1 MSREGEAVADWRDQI
16 LGEFTPGV
24 EPLTVVAD
32 PDGLL
37 AEEAILGALRAR
49 GFEVFSFE
57 DSIAFRFF
65 YESRYRSHWDRGDL
79 ADLVVVVGDEESDLQ
94 EVPYDVLQAGRQLS
108 FQLGDLFPKLSG
120 SVVNALDRG
129 DLDALYTAQAREPPA
144 RRLGEAQTEIFVLR
158 HLFRFVPETIR
169 LASDLLRFL
178 LRRHYRRLRLPR
190 TLEHRLIRELRK
202 DAVFEPWPLAQIV
215 PDREAFFAFLQE
227 RWPIFLDRQ
236 TSGSVAVHE
245 AAERYGLAFGGPAEI
260 PFDHPDVLV
269 YIDNLFLEGALR
281 PIAHPG
287 GHEVAGSWALAGIE
301 IDPQAHRRRR
311 LDGLLKSIEETIP
324 KDAASHQAWLAF
336 APRWAQVNALVF
348 GADAGTLD
356 GNALERYRSI
366 RGRIDEA
373 FTAWIRQRFE
383 TLHNLPPSP
392 PVMIHQVP
400 RLLARRLQESK
411 GGRVALVVMDGL
423 ALDQWVVVRELL
435 AQQRPELRFRE
446 DSLFAWIPTLTM
458 VSRQACFAGRPPLYF
473 ASSID
478 GTDREPSA
486 WKRFWGDEG
495 LSPVEAVYEKN
506 LRDPVDVARVE
517 ELVSHPGARAVG
529 LVVDAVDRIMHG
541 MTLGSAGMHNQVKL
555 WTERGALAALLDALL
570 NRGFAVFLTSDH
582 GNVEARGCGA
592 PKERSLAELRGQRAR
607 VYRDRGLRSRVAT
620 RFPDAIEWPTTGLP
634 EDYLALLA
642 PARRAFVRESER
654 PVSHG
659 GITLEEVVVPFVEI
673 ERN

>member
-1 MSREGEAVADWRDQI
+1 MSSWRDEI
-16 LGEFTPGV
+16 LAAFTPGV
-24 EPLTVVAD
+24 ERLTVVVD

-37 AEEAILGALRAR
+37 LEEAILETLHAR
-49 GFEVFSFE
+49 GFELVSFE
-57 DSIAFRFF
+57 DRIAFRFF
-65 YESRYRSHWDRGDL
+65 YESRYRSHRDRGDL
-79 ADLVVVVGDEESDLQ
+79 ADLVVAVRGDASDPRT
-94 EVPYDVLQAGRQLS
+94 VPYDVLQAGRQLS
-108 FQLGDLFPKLSG
+108 VQLGDLFPKLSG
-120 SVVNALDRG
+120 TVVNALDRS
-129 DLDALYTAQAREPPA
+129 DLDALYAAQAREPPA

-158 HLFRFVPETIR
+158 HLFQFVPDTIR
-169 LASDLLRFL
+169 QASDLLCFL

-190 TLEHRLIRELRK
+190 TLEHRLIRELGK
-202 DAVFEPWPLAQIV
+202 DPVFKQWPLAQIV

-236 TSGSVAVHE
+236 TSGTVSVRE
-245 AAERYGLAFGGPAEI
+245 STERYGLAFHGPAEL
-260 PFDHPDVLV
+260 PFDHPDVRI

-281 PIAHPG
+281 PIPHPG
-287 GHEVAGSWALAGIE
+287 GHEVAWALAGIE
-301 IDPQAHRRRR
+301 VDPQAHRKHR
-311 LDGLLKSIEETIP
+311 LDGLLKSIEETMP
-324 KDAASHQAWLAF
+324 KDAASHQVWLAF

-356 GNALERYRSI
+356 ANALERYRSI
-366 RGRIDEA
+366 RDRIDEA

-392 PVMIHQVP
+392 PVMIHQIP
-400 RLLARRLQESK
+400 RLLARRLQESRNGK
-411 GGRVALVVMDGL
+411 VALVVMDGL
-423 ALDQWVVVRELL
+423 ALDQWVAVRELL
-435 AQQRPELRFRE
+435 AQQRPGLRFRE

-473 ASSID
+473 ATSID

-486 WKRFWGDEG
+486 WKRFWGDED
-495 LSPVEAVYEKN
+495 LLPVEAVYEKN
-506 LRDPVDVARVE
+506 LRDPADVARVE

-555 WTERGALAALLDALL
+555 WTESRALASLLDTLL
-570 NRGFAVFLTSDH
+570 DRGCAVFLTSDH

-634 EDYLALLA
+634 EDYFALLA

-673 ERN
+673 ERK

>member
-1 MSREGEAVADWRDQI
+1 MDNWRDEI
-16 LGEFTPGV
+16 LAAFTPGV
-24 EPLTVVAD
+24 ERLTVVAD

-37 AEEAILGALRAR
+37 LEEAILETLQAR
-49 GFEVFSFE
+49 GFELVSFE
-57 DSIAFRFF
+57 DRITFRFF
-65 YESRYRSHWDRGDL
+65 YESRYRSHRDRGDL
-79 ADLVVVVGDEESDLQ
+79 ADLVVAVRGDASDLRT
-94 EVPYDVLQAGRQLS
+94 VPYDVLQAGRQLS

-120 SVVNALDRG
+120 TVVNALDRSY
-129 DLDALYTAQAREPPA
+129 LDALYAAQAREPPA
-144 RRLGEAQTEIFVLR
+144 RRLGEAKTEIFVLR
-158 HLFRFVPETIR
+158 HLFQFVPGTIR
-169 LASDLLRFL
+169 QASDLLCFL

-190 TLEHRLIRELRK
+190 ALEHRLIGELRK
-202 DAVFEPWPLAQIV
+202 DPVFKQWPLAQIV

-245 AAERYGLAFGGPAEI
+245 STERYGLAFHGPAEL
-260 PFDHPDVLV
+260 PFDHPDVRV

-301 IDPQAHRRRR
+301 VDPQAHRKRR
-311 LDGLLKSIEETIP
+311 LDGLLKSLEETMP
-324 KDAASHQAWLAF
+324 KDAASHQVWLAF

-348 GADAGTLD
+348 GAGAGTLD
-356 GNALERYRSI
+356 GNVLERYCSI
-366 RGRIDEA
+366 RGGIDET

-392 PVMIHQVP
+392 PVMIHQIP
-400 RLLARRLQESK
+400 RLLARRLQESRNGK
-411 GGRVALVVMDGL
+411 VALVVMDGL

-435 AQQRPELRFRE
+435 AQQRPGLRFRE
-446 DSLFAWIPTLTM
+446 ESLFAWIPTLTM

-506 LRDPVDVARVE
+506 LRDPADVARVE

-555 WTERGALAALLDALL
+555 WTESRALAGLLDTLL
-570 NRGFAVFLTSDH
+570 DRGFAVFLTSDH
-582 GNVEARGCGA
+582 GNVEARGRGA
-592 PKERSLAELRGQRAR
+592 PKEKSLAELRGQRAR

-634 EDYLALLA
+634 EDYFALLA
-642 PARRAFVRESER
+642 PGRRAFVRESER

-673 ERN
+673 ERK

>member
-1 MSREGEAVADWRDQI
+1 MSVTVSSWRNDV
-16 LGEFTPGV
+16 LAEFTGGV
-24 EPLTVVAD
+24 ERLTVVAD

-37 AEEAILGALRAR
+37 LEESILEALQAR
-49 GFEVFSFE
+49 GFELVSFE
-57 DSIAFRFF
+57 DRIAFRFF

-79 ADLVVVVGDEESDLQ
+79 ADLVVVVGDEESGLH
-94 EVPYDVLQAGRQLS
+94 EIPYDVLQAGRRLS
-108 FQLGDLFPKLSG
+108 FQLGDLFPKLSR
-120 SVVNALDRG
+120 SVVGALDRS
-129 DLDALYTAQAREPPA
+129 DLDALYAVQAREPPA
-144 RRLGEAQTEIFVLR
+144 RRLGEAQTEAFVLR
-158 HLFRFVPETIR
+158 HLFRFAPETIR
-169 LASDLLRFL
+169 LTPDLLRFL
-178 LRRHYRRLRLPR
+178 LRRHYRRLRLPE

-202 DAVFEPWPLAQIV
+202 DPVFDQWPLAQIV

-236 TSGSVAVHE
+236 TSGAVAVHE
-245 AAERYGLAFGGPAEI
+245 STERYGLAFRGPAEI
-260 PFDHPDVLV
+260 PFDHPDVRV

-281 PIAHPG
+281 PIPHPG
-287 GHEVAGSWALAGIE
+287 GHEVADSWALAGIE

-311 LDGLLKSIEETIP
+311 LDGLLKAIEETIP
-324 KDAASHQAWLAF
+324 KDAASHQVWLAF

-348 GADAGTLD
+348 GADGGALD

-366 RGRIDEA
+366 RDRIDEA

-392 PVMIHQVP
+392 PVMIHQIP
-400 RLLARRLQESK
+400 RLLARRLQESRDGK
-411 GGRVALVVMDGL
+411 VALVVMDGL
-423 ALDQWVVVRELL
+423 ALDQWVVVHELL
-435 AQQRPELRFRE
+435 AQQRPALRVRE
-446 DSLFAWIPTLTM
+446 ESLFAWIPTLTM

-473 ASSID
+473 ATSID

-506 LRDPVDVARVE
+506 LRDSADVKRVE
-517 ELVSHPGARAVG
+517 ELVSHPSARAVG

-555 WTERGALAALLDALL
+555 WTESRALAGLIDTLLD
-570 NRGFAVFLTSDH
+570 RGFAVFLTSDH

-592 PKERSLAELRGQRAR
+592 PREKSLADLRGQRAR

-634 EDYLALLA
+634 EDYFALLA

-654 PVSHG
+654 PVAHG

-673 ERN
+673 ERK

>member
-1 MSREGEAVADWRDQI
+1 MDNWRDQI
-16 LGEFTPGV
+16 LAAFTPGV
-24 EPLTVVAD
+24 ERLTVVVD

-37 AEEAILGALRAR
+37 LEETILETLQAR
-49 GFEVFSFE
+49 GFELVSFE
-57 DSIAFRFF
+57 DRIAFRFF
-65 YESRYRSHWDRGDL
+65 YESRYRSHRDRGDL
-79 ADLVVVVGDEESDLQ
+79 ADLVVAVRGDASDLRA
-94 EVPYDVLQAGRQLS
+94 VPYDVLQAGRQLS

-120 SVVNALDRG
+120 SVVNALDRS
-129 DLDALYTAQAREPPA
+129 DLDALYAAQAREPPA
-144 RRLGEAQTEIFVLR
+144 RRLGEAQTEAFVLR
-158 HLFRFVPETIR
+158 HLFRFTPETIR
-169 LASDLLRFL
+169 LTSDLFRFL
-178 LRRHYRRLRLPR
+178 LRRHYRRFRLPR
-190 TLEHRLIRELRK
+190 TLEDRLIRELRK
-202 DAVFEPWPLAQIV
+202 DPVFERWPLAQIV

-227 RWPIFLDRQ
+227 RWPIFVDRQ
-236 TSGSVAVHE
+236 TFGSVAVHE
-245 AAERYGLAFGGPAEI
+245 SAERYGLAFHGPAEL
-260 PFDHPDVLV
+260 PFDHPDVRV

-287 GHEVAGSWALAGIE
+287 GEEVASSWALAGIE
-301 IDPQAHRRRR
+301 IDPQAHRKRR

-324 KDAASHQAWLAF
+324 QDAASHQVWLAF

-366 RGRIDEA
+366 RDRIDEA
-373 FTAWIRQRFE
+373 FAAWILQRFE

-392 PVMIHQVP
+392 PVMIHQIP
-400 RLLARRLQESK
+400 RLLARRLQESRDGK
-411 GGRVALVVMDGL
+411 VALVVMDGL
-423 ALDQWVVVRELL
+423 ALDQWVVVHELL
-435 AQQRPELRFRE
+435 AQQRPELQFRE
-446 DSLFAWIPTLTM
+446 ESLFAWIPTLTM

-473 ASSID
+473 ATSID

-506 LRDPVDVARVE
+506 LRDPSDVGRVE
-517 ELVSHPGARAVG
+517 ELVSHPSARVVG

-555 WTERGALAALLDALL
+555 WTESRALAGLLDTLL
-570 NRGFAVFLTSDH
+570 DRGFAVFLTSDH

-592 PKERSLAELRGQRAR
+592 PREKSLAELRGQRAR

-634 EDYLALLA
+634 EDYFALLA

-654 PVSHG
+654 PVAHG

-673 ERN
+673 ERK

>member
-1 MSREGEAVADWRDQI
+1 MDNWRDEI
-16 LGEFTPGV
+16 LMKFTPGV
-24 EPLTVVAD
+24 ERLTVVAD

-37 AEEAILGALRAR
+37 LEEAILEALQAR
-49 GFEVFSFE
+49 GFELVSFE
-57 DSIAFRFF
+57 DRIAFRFF
-65 YESRYRSHWDRGDL
+65 YESRYRSHRDRGDL
-79 ADLVVVVGDEESDLQ
+79 ADLVVVVRDDASDLRV
-94 EVPYDVLQAGRQLS
+94 VPYDVLQAGHRLS

-120 SVVNALDRG
+120 SVVSALDRS
-129 DLDALYTAQAREPPA
+129 DLDALYAAQAREPPA
-144 RRLGEAQTEIFVLR
+144 RRLGETQTEAFVLR

-202 DAVFEPWPLAQIV
+202 DPVFEQWPLEQIV

-227 RWPIFLDRQ
+227 RWPIFVDRQ
-236 TSGSVAVHE
+236 TSRSLTVHE
-245 AAERYGLAFGGPAEI
+245 SAERYGLAFGGPAEI

-281 PIAHPG
+281 PIAHPRG
-287 GHEVAGSWALAGIE
+287 QKMTGSWALAGIE
-301 IDPQAHRRRR
+301 IDPKADRKRRVDR
-311 LDGLLKSIEETIP
+311 LLKSIEESIP
-324 KDAASHQAWLAF
+324 KDAAPHQAWLAF

-348 GADAGTLD
+348 GADAGTFD

-366 RGRIDEA
+366 RDRIDEA
-373 FTAWIRQRFE
+373 FTAWILQRFE

-392 PVMIHQVP
+392 PVMIHQIP
-400 RLLARRLQESK
+400 RLLARRLQESRDGK
-411 GGRVALVVMDGL
+411 VALVVMDGL
-423 ALDQWVVVRELL
+423 ALDQWVVVHELL

-446 DSLFAWIPTLTM
+446 ESLFAWIPTLTM

-473 ASSID
+473 ATSID
-478 GTDREPSA
+478 STDGEPSA

-495 LSPVEAVYEKN
+495 PSPVEAVYEKN
-506 LRDPVDVARVE
+506 LRDRSDVGRVE

-555 WTERGALAALLDALL
+555 WTESGVLAALLDTLL
-570 NRGFAVFLTSDH
+570 DRGFAVFLTSDH
-582 GNVEARGCGA
+582 GNVETRGCGS
-592 PKERSLAELRGQRAR
+592 PREKSLADLRGQRAR
-607 VYRDRGLRSRVAT
+607 VYRDRGLRSRVGT
-620 RFPDAIEWPTTGLP
+620 RFPDAIEWPTRGLP
-634 EDYLALLA
+634 VDYFALLA

-659 GITLEEVVVPFVEI
+659 GMALEEVVVPFVEI
-673 ERN
+673 ERK

>member
-1 MSREGEAVADWRDQI
+1 MAGWRDDI
-16 LGEFTPGV
+16 LRAFTPGV
-24 EPLTVVAD
+24 VRLTVAAD

-37 AEEAILGALRAR
+37 LEAGILAALRSR
-49 GFEVFSFE
+49 GFEVISFE
-57 DSIAFRFF
+57 DRVAFRFF
-65 YESRYRSHWDRGDL
+65 YESRYRSRRDGGRV
-79 ADLVVVVGDEESDLQ
+79 ADLVVAVRDEESNLDA
-94 EVPYDVLQAGRQLS
+94 VPFDVLQAGRRLS
-108 FQLGDLFPKLSG
+108 FSLGDLFPDLSRA
-120 SVVNALDRG
+120 VVGTLDHG
-129 DLDALYTAQAREPPA
+129 DLDALHAALAQEPPA
-144 RRLGEAQTEIFVLR
+144 RPLGASQTREFLLR
-158 HLFRFVPETIR
+158 HVFGIAPETIR
-169 LASDLLRFL
+169 QAPNLLRFL
-178 LRRHYRRLRLPR
+178 LRRHYGRRRLPPD
-190 TLEHRLIRELRK
+190 LERHLVQVLQQ
-202 DAVFEPWPLAQIV
+202 DPVFEQWPLAQIV

-227 RWPIFLDRQ
+227 RWPIFVDRQ

-245 AAERYGLAFGGPAEI
+245 STERYGFAFRGPAEL

-281 PIAHPG
+281 PIPHPG

-348 GADAGTLD
+348 GADGGTLD
-356 GNALERYRSI
+356 GTALEGYRSI
-366 RGRIDEA
+366 RDRIDEA

-392 PVMIHQVP
+392 PVMIHQIP
-400 RLLARRLQESK
+400 RLLARRLQESRDGK
-411 GGRVALVVMDGL
+411 VALVVMDGL
-423 ALDQWVVVRELL
+423 ALDQWVLVREVL
-435 AQQRPELRFRE
+435 ARQRPELRLRE
-446 DSLFAWIPTLTM
+446 ESLFAWIPTLTM

-473 ASSID
+473 ATSID

-486 WKRFWGDEG
+486 WKRFWGDES

-506 LRDPVDVARVE
+506 LRDPADVGRVE
-517 ELVSHPGARAVG
+517 ELVSHPDARAVG

-555 WTERGALAALLDALL
+555 WTESGVLAGLLDALL
-570 NRGFAVFLTSDH
+570 DRGFAVFLTSDH
-582 GNVEARGCGA
+582 GNVEAQGCGA
-592 PKERSLAELRGQRAR
+592 PGEKSLAELRGQRAR

-634 EDYLALLA
+634 EDYFALLA

-654 PVSHG
+654 PVAHG

-673 ERN
+673 ERK